1 MKILIVGGGIA
12 GLSLARALERRGM
25 QADLVE
31 HHADEPAG
39 GTGLYLPGNAT
50 RALEELGLLDSVRAE
65 AVAISTQRILDS
77 RGRQLSI
84 TRTPDFWGACGPCL
98 SLPRTR
104 LYGILR
110 QSLNHSEIRFGVS
123 VVDIKQANG
132 PCEVSFSDGTSAV
145 YDLVVGADGI
155 HSSVRERAFAGVK
168 PAYVGNVCWRF
179 ITANT
184 TGIDGW
190 TVMLG
195 AGLTLL
201 AIPVSERDVYVYAD
215 MAITGNEARAG
226 IKDVSLITLFQD
238 FAAPVFPLV
247 ANMPDSTP
255 VHFGSIE
262 QVVMD
267 DWVRGR
273 VVLIGDAAH
282 ASSPSMA
289 QGAGM
294 GMEDAL
300 VLAETLATAANPDA
314 ALAAYTQRRRP
325 RVDWVQQQCMAR
337 DKMRTLPPLARAGV
351 LKLFG
356 NALYKRAYTPLLEP
370 A

>member
-31 HHADEPAG
+31 HHANEPAG

-50 RALEELGLLDSVRAE
+50 RALEQLGLLDLVRAE
-65 AVAISTQRILDS
+65 AVPINTQRILDS
-77 RGRQLSI
+77 RGRPLSV
-84 TRTPDFWGACGPCL
+84 TRTPDFWAECGPCL
-98 SLPRTR
+98 SLPRAR

-110 QSLNHSEIRFGVS
+110 RSLSQSEIRFGVS
-123 VVDIKQANG
+123 VTDIRQANG
-132 PCEVSFSDGTSAV
+132 PCEVTFSDETSAE

-155 HSSVRERAFAGVK
+155 NSSVRERVFSGVK

-184 TGIDGW
+184 AGIDGW

-201 AIPVSERDVYVYAD
+201 AIPVSEQDVYVYAD
-215 MAITGNEARAG
+215 MAVAGSEARAG
-226 IKDVSLITLFQD
+226 IRDVSLITLFEE
-238 FAAPVFPLV
+238 FAPPVFPLV
-247 ANMPDSTP
+247 ADMPDGTP

-267 DWVRGR
+267 EWVRGR

-282 ASSPSMA
+282 AASPSMA
-289 QGAGM
+289 EGAGM
-294 GMEDAL
+294 AMEDAL
-300 VLAETLATAANPDA
+300 VLAEILEGATDPDA

-325 RVDWVQQQCMAR
+325 RVDWVQKQCMAR
-337 DKMRTLPPLARAGV
+337 DKMRALPSLARAGV

-356 NALYKRAYTPLLEP
+356 NALYKRAYTPLLER

>member
-12 GLSLARALERRGM
+12 GLSMARALERHGM

-31 HHADEPAG
+31 HHRDEPTG

-50 RALEELGLLDSVRAE
+50 RALEQLGLLDSVRAE
-65 AVAISTQRILDS
+65 AVPIHTQRILDS
-77 RGRQLSI
+77 RGRPLSI
-84 TRTPDFWGACGPCL
+84 TRTPEFWDECGPCL
-98 SLPRTR
+98 SLPRAR

-110 QSLNHSEIRFGVS
+110 HSLNHSEIRFGVS
-123 VVDIKQANG
+123 VVDIRQTGG
-132 PCEVSFSDGTSAV
+132 PCEVTFSDGTNAV

-155 HSSVRERAFAGVK
+155 HSSVRERVFPDAK

-179 ITANT
+179 ITPNT
-184 TGIDGW
+184 AGIDGW

-195 AGLTLL
+195 SGLTLL

-215 MAITGNEARAG
+215 MAVAGSEARAG
-226 IKDVSLITLFQD
+226 IRDVSLITLFEG

-247 ANMPDSTP
+247 AEMPDSTQ

-267 DWVRGR
+267 EWVRGR

-289 QGAGM
+289 EGAGM
-294 GMEDAL
+294 AMEDAL
-300 VLAETLATAANPDA
+300 VLAETLADAASPDA
-314 ALAAYTQRRRP
+314 ALAAYTLRRRP
-325 RVDWVQQQCMAR
+325 RIDWVQKQCMAR
-337 DKMRTLPPLARAGV
+337 DKMRTLPPIARAGV